1 MIFQRALQR
10 ELVSTAGAVFTTL
23 FTITITVM
31 LIRIL
36 GQAAG
41 GTVASADVVQLISF
55 SALNYLPIILIL
67 TGFIAVQLVVSR
79 WYRDSEM
86 VVWFASGLSLTRWI
100 RPILGFGVPIILL
113 TAVLSFMVTPWAN
126 RQSAEFRE
134 RFEKREDISRV
145 SPGKFQESASANRIF
160 FVEGLSGD
168 LSHVQNVFV
177 NTIKDGRNSVV
188 VAKEGTIEID
198 DRGDK
203 FLVMRKG
210 RRYEGVPSMPDFRL
224 MEFERYSVLVT
235 ANTQAVV
242 GDKTARSLPI
252 NALLADRSATNMGE
266 VLWRISL
273 PVMGALLMLLAV
285 PLSFV
290 NPRAGR
296 SANLI
301 IALLLFVTYSNMVS
315 FFQALVVQSKL
326 PFGIAWWPIHLIAL
340 LLIAVLFSWR
350 LNVNSRFHPS
360 VIWSRCKHA
369 KAGVDTAARVSP

>member
-41 GTVASADVVQLISF
+41 GRVASADVVQLIGF

-67 TGFIAVQLVVSR
+67 TGFITVQLVVSR
-79 WYRDSEM
+79 CYQDSEM
-86 VVWFASGLSLTRWI
+86 VVWFASGVSLTRWI
-100 RPILGFGVPIILL
+100 RPILVFGIPIIVLTLL
-113 TAVLSFMVTPWAN
+113 LSLMVTPWAN
-126 RQSAEFRE
+126 RQSAEFRQ

-145 SPGKFQESASANRIF
+145 SPGKFQESASADRIF

-168 LSHVQNVFV
+168 VSRVQNVFV
-177 NTIKDGRNSVV
+177 NTVKDGRNNIV

-198 DRGDK
+198 ARGDK
-203 FLVMRKG
+203 FLVMSKG
-210 RRYEGVPSMPDFRL
+210 RRYDGVPSEPNFRL
-224 MEFERYSVLVT
+224 MEFERYGVLVT
-235 ANTQAVV
+235 ADSRAVV
-242 GDKTARSLPI
+242 GDKTARALPLQM
-252 NALLADRSATNMGE
+252 LLDEPTSYNMGE
-266 VLWRISL
+266 LLWRLSL
-273 PVMGALLMLLAV
+273 PLMGMLLMLLAV

-315 FFQALVVQSKL
+315 FFQASVARGKI
-326 PFGIAWWPIHLIAL
+326 PFGMAWWPIHLIAI
-340 LLIAVLFSWR
+340 LLIIAMFAWR
-350 LNVNSRFHPS
+350 LNVNSRFHPMA
-360 VIWSRCKHA
+360 IWARFKHGNS
-369 KAGVDTAARVSP
+369 AGRVAR

>member
-41 GTVASADVVQLISF
+41 GRVASSDVVQLIGF

-67 TGFIAVQLVVSR
+67 TGFITVQLVVSR
-79 WYRDSEM
+79 SYQDSEM
-86 VVWFASGLSLTRWI
+86 VVWFASGVSLTRWI
-100 RPILGFGVPIILL
+100 GPILGFGIPIILL
-113 TAVLSFMVTPWAN
+113 TSALSFVVTPWAN
-126 RQSAEFRE
+126 GQSAEFRE

-145 SPGKFQESASANRIF
+145 SPGKFQESASADRIF

-168 LSHVQNVFV
+168 VSKVQNVFV
-177 NTIKDGRNSVV
+177 NTIKDGRNSIV

-198 DRGDK
+198 SRGDK
-203 FLVMRKG
+203 FLVMSKG
-210 RRYEGVPSMPDFRL
+210 RRYEGIPSEPDFRL
-224 MEFERYSVLVT
+224 MEFERYGVLVT
-235 ANTQAVV
+235 ANSQAAV
-242 GDKTARSLPI
+242 GDKNARSLPI
-252 NALLADRSATNMGE
+252 QALLANRSVYNMGE
-266 VLWRISL
+266 VLWRVSL
-273 PVMGALLMLLAV
+273 PLMGILLMLLAV

-301 IALLLFVTYSNMVS
+301 IALLLFTTYSNMVS
-315 FFQALVVQSKL
+315 YFQASVVQSKL
-326 PFGIAWWPIHLIAL
+326 PFGLAWWPIHLAAAL
-340 LLIAVLFSWR
+340 LIVAMFSWR
-350 LNVNSRFHPS
+350 LNVNSRFHPL
-360 VIWSRCKHA
+360 VIWSRCKHVRID
-369 KAGVDTAARVSP
+369 GRAAP

>member
-41 GTVASADVVQLISF
+41 GSVASSDVVQLIGF

-67 TGFIAVQLVVSR
+67 TGFITVQLVLSR
-79 WYRDSEM
+79 SYQDSEM
-86 VVWFASGLSLTRWI
+86 VVWFASGVSLTRWI
-100 RPILGFGVPIILL
+100 GPILGFGIPIILL
-113 TAVLSFMVTPWAN
+113 TAVLSFVVTPWAN
-126 RQSAEFRE
+126 GQSAEFKE

-145 SPGKFQESASANRIF
+145 SPGKFQESASADRIF

-168 LSHVQNVFV
+168 VSKVQNVFV
-177 NTIKDGRNSVV
+177 NTVKDGRNSIV

-198 DRGDK
+198 GRGDK
-203 FLVMRKG
+203 FLVMSKG
-210 RRYEGVPSMPDFRL
+210 RRYEGIPSEPDFRL
-224 MEFERYSVLVT
+224 MEFERYGMLVT
-235 ANTQAVV
+235 DNSQAVV
-242 GDKTARSLPI
+242 GDKNARSLPI
-252 NALLADRSATNMGE
+252 RALLADRSVYNLGE
-266 VLWRISL
+266 LLWRVSL
-273 PVMGALLMLLAV
+273 PLMGILLMLLAV

-301 IALLLFVTYSNMVS
+301 IALLLFTTYSNMVS
-315 FFQALVVQSKL
+315 YFQASVLQGKL
-326 PFGIAWWPIHLIAL
+326 SFGVAWWPIHLAAL
-340 LLIAVLFSWR
+340 LLIVAMFSWR
-350 LNVNSRFHPS
+350 LNVNSRFHPL
-360 VIWSRCKHA
+360 VLWSRCKHVRIN
-369 KAGVDTAARVSP
+369 GRAAS

>member
-10 ELVSTAGAVFTTL
+10 ELVSTTGAVFTTL

-41 GTVASADVVQLISF
+41 GRVASADVVQLIGF

-79 WYRDSEM
+79 CYQDSEM

-113 TAVLSFMVTPWAN
+113 TAVLSFVVTPWAN

-145 SPGKFQESASANRIF
+145 SPGKFQESASADRIF

-168 LSHVQNVFV
+168 VSKVQNVFV
-177 NTIKDGRNSVV
+177 NTQKDGRNSVV

-198 DRGDK
+198 GRGDK
-203 FLVMRKG
+203 FLVMSKG
-210 RRYEGVPSMPDFRL
+210 RRYEGVPSEPDFRL
-224 MEFERYSVLVT
+224 MEFERYGVLVT
-235 ANTQAVV
+235 ANSQAVV
-242 GDKTARSLPI
+242 GDKAARSLPI
-252 NALLADRSATNMGE
+252 MALLADRNGFNMGE
-266 VLWRISL
+266 LLWRISL
-273 PVMGALLMLLAV
+273 PLMGVLLMLLAV

-301 IALLLFVTYSNMVS
+301 IALLLFTTYSNMVS
-315 FFQALVVQSKL
+315 FFQASVVQGKL
-326 PFGIAWWPIHLIAL
+326 PFGIAWWPIHLMAM
-340 LLIAVLFSWR
+340 LLIVAMFAWR
-350 LNVNSRFHPS
+350 LNVNSRFHPL
-360 VIWSRCKHA
+360 VIWSRFKHVGD
-369 KAGVDTAARVSP
+369 AGRAAQ

>member
-41 GTVASADVVQLISF
+41 GSVASSDVVQLIRF

-67 TGFIAVQLVVSR
+67 TGFITVQLVLSR
-79 WYRDSEM
+79 SYQDSEM
-86 VVWFASGLSLTRWI
+86 VVWFASGVSLTRWI
-100 RPILGFGVPIILL
+100 GPILGFGIPIILL
-113 TAVLSFMVTPWAN
+113 TAVLSFVVTPWAN
-126 RQSAEFRE
+126 GQSAEFKE

-145 SPGKFQESASANRIF
+145 SPGKFQESASADRIF

-168 LSHVQNVFV
+168 VSKVQNVFV
-177 NTIKDGRNSVV
+177 NTVKDGRNSIV

-198 DRGDK
+198 GRGDK
-203 FLVMRKG
+203 FLVMSKG
-210 RRYEGVPSMPDFRL
+210 RRYEGIPSEPDFRL
-224 MEFERYSVLVT
+224 MEFERYGMLVT
-235 ANTQAVV
+235 DNSQAVV
-242 GDKTARSLPI
+242 GDKNARSLPI
-252 NALLADRSATNMGE
+252 RALLADRSVYNLGE
-266 VLWRISL
+266 LLWRVSL
-273 PVMGALLMLLAV
+273 PLMGILLMLLAV

-301 IALLLFVTYSNMVS
+301 IALLLFTTYSNMVS
-315 FFQALVVQSKL
+315 YFQASVVQGKL
-326 PFGIAWWPIHLIAL
+326 SFGVAWWPIHLAAL
-340 LLIAVLFSWR
+340 LLIVAMFSWR
-350 LNVNSRFHPS
+350 LNVNSRFHPL
-360 VIWSRCKHA
+360 VLWSRCKHVRIN
-369 KAGVDTAARVSP
+369 GRAAS

>member
-41 GTVASADVVQLISF
+41 GRVASSDVVQLIGF

-67 TGFIAVQLVVSR
+67 TGFITVQLVVSR
-79 WYRDSEM
+79 SYQDSEM
-86 VVWFASGLSLTRWI
+86 VVWFASGVSLTRWI
-100 RPILGFGVPIILL
+100 GPILGFGIPIILL
-113 TAVLSFMVTPWAN
+113 TAALSFVVTPWAN
-126 RQSAEFRE
+126 GQSAEFKE

-168 LSHVQNVFV
+168 VSKVQNVFV
-177 NTIKDGRNSVV
+177 NTIKDGRNSIV

-198 DRGDK
+198 GRGDK
-203 FLVMRKG
+203 FLVMSKG
-210 RRYEGVPSMPDFRL
+210 RRYEGIPSEPDFRL
-224 MEFERYSVLVT
+224 MEFERYGVLVT
-235 ANTQAVV
+235 ANSQAVV
-242 GDKTARSLPI
+242 GDKNARSLPI
-252 NALLADRSATNMGE
+252 HALLANRNVYNMGE
-266 VLWRISL
+266 VLWRVSL
-273 PVMGALLMLLAV
+273 PLMGILLMLLAV

-301 IALLLFVTYSNMVS
+301 IALLLFTTYSNMVS
-315 FFQALVVQSKL
+315 YFQAAVVQSKL
-326 PFGIAWWPIHLIAL
+326 PFGIAWWPIHLVAAL
-340 LLIAVLFSWR
+340 LIVAMFSWR
-350 LNVNSRFHPS
+350 LNVNSRFHPL
-360 VIWSRCKHA
+360 VIWSRFKHA
-369 KAGVDTAARVSP
+369 DTAGRTAQ

>member
-41 GTVASADVVQLISF
+41 GRVASADVVQLIGF

-67 TGFIAVQLVVSR
+67 TGFITVQLVVSR
-79 WYRDSEM
+79 CYQDSEM
-86 VVWFASGLSLTRWI
+86 VVWFASGVSLTRWV
-100 RPILGFGVPIILL
+100 RPILGFGIPIIVL
-113 TAVLSFMVTPWAN
+113 TALLSFVVTPWAN

-145 SPGKFQESASANRIF
+145 SPGKFQESASADRIF

-168 LSHVQNVFV
+168 VSRVQNVFV
-177 NTIKDGRNSVV
+177 NTIKDGRSSVV
-188 VAKEGTIEID
+188 VAKEGTIEMD
-198 DRGDK
+198 ARGDK
-203 FLVMRKG
+203 FLVMSKG
-210 RRYEGVPSMPDFRL
+210 RRYEGVPREPDFRL
-224 MEFERYSVLVT
+224 MEFERYGVLVT
-235 ANTQAVV
+235 PKSQAVV
-242 GDKTARSLPI
+242 GDKTARSLPLQ
-252 NALLADRSATNMGE
+252 ALLADRDNGYNMGE
-266 VLWRISL
+266 LLWRISL
-273 PVMGALLMLLAV
+273 PLMGILLMLLAV

-315 FFQALVVQSKL
+315 FFQATVVQGKAA
-326 PFGIAWWPIHLIAL
+326 FGIAWWPVHLVAVI
-340 LLIAVLFSWR
+340 LIVAMFSWR
-350 LNVNSRFHPS
+350 LNVNSRFHPL

-369 KAGVDTAARVSP
+369 AAIGRAAS

>member
-41 GTVASADVVQLISF
+41 GRVASSDVVQLIGF

-67 TGFIAVQLVVSR
+67 TGFITVQLVVSR
-79 WYRDSEM
+79 SYQDSEM
-86 VVWFASGLSLTRWI
+86 VVWFASGVSLTRWI
-100 RPILGFGVPIILL
+100 GPILGFGIPIILL
-113 TAVLSFMVTPWAN
+113 TAALSFVVTPWAN
-126 RQSAEFRE
+126 GQSAEFKE

-145 SPGKFQESASANRIF
+145 SPGKFQESASADRIF

-168 LSHVQNVFV
+168 VSTVQNVFV
-177 NTIKDGRNSVV
+177 NTIKDGRNSIV

-198 DRGDK
+198 GRGDK
-203 FLVMRKG
+203 FLVMSKG
-210 RRYEGVPSMPDFRL
+210 RRYEGVPSEPDFRL
-224 MEFERYSVLVT
+224 MEFERYGVLVT
-235 ANTQAVV
+235 ENSQAAV
-242 GDKTARSLPI
+242 GDKNARSLPI
-252 NALLADRSATNMGE
+252 QALLADRSVYNMGE
-266 VLWRISL
+266 VLWRVSL
-273 PVMGALLMLLAV
+273 PLMGILLMLLAI

-301 IALLLFVTYSNMVS
+301 IALLLFTTYSNMVS
-315 FFQALVVQSKL
+315 YFQASVVQGKL
-326 PFGIAWWPIHLIAL
+326 PFGIAWWPIHLVAV
-340 LLIAVLFSWR
+340 LLIVAMFSWR
-350 LNVNSRFHPS
+350 LNVNSRFHPQ
-360 VIWSRCKHA
+360 VIWSRCKHIRTA
-369 KAGVDTAARVSP
+369 KKAAA

>member
-41 GTVASADVVQLISF
+41 GRVASSDVVQLIGF

-67 TGFIAVQLVVSR
+67 TGFITVQLVVSR
-79 WYRDSEM
+79 SYQDSEM
-86 VVWFASGLSLTRWI
+86 VVWFASGVSLTRWI
-100 RPILGFGVPIILL
+100 GPILGFGIPIILL
-113 TAVLSFMVTPWAN
+113 TAALSFVVTPWAN
-126 RQSAEFRE
+126 GQSAEFKE

-145 SPGKFQESASANRIF
+145 SPGKFQESASADRIF

-168 LSHVQNVFV
+168 VSTVQNVFV
-177 NTIKDGRNSVV
+177 NTIKDGRNSIV

-198 DRGDK
+198 GRGDK
-203 FLVMRKG
+203 FLVMSKG
-210 RRYEGVPSMPDFRL
+210 RRYEGVPSEPDFRL
-224 MEFERYSVLVT
+224 MEFERYGVLVT
-235 ANTQAVV
+235 ENSQAVV
-242 GDKTARSLPI
+242 GDKNARSLPI
-252 NALLADRSATNMGE
+252 QALLANRSVYNMGE
-266 VLWRISL
+266 VLWRVSL
-273 PVMGALLMLLAV
+273 PLMGILLMLLAI

-301 IALLLFVTYSNMVS
+301 IALLLFTTYSNMVS
-315 FFQALVVQSKL
+315 YFQASVVQGKL
-326 PFGIAWWPIHLIAL
+326 PFGIAWWPIHLVAV
-340 LLIAVLFSWR
+340 LLIVAMFSWR
-350 LNVNSRFHPS
+350 LNVNSRFHPQ
-360 VIWSRCKHA
+360 VIWSKCKHIRTA
-369 KAGVDTAARVSP
+369 KKAAA